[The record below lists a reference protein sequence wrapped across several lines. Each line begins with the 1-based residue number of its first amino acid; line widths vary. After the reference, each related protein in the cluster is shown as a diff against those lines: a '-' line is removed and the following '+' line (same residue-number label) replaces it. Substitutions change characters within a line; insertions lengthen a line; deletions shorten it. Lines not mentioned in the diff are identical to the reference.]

1 MKEKIQIKKYILQL
15 LSCTLV
21 LAFAIHA
28 KAGNEQRVGQ
38 AGASELLINP
48 WAQSSGLG
56 SANIACIRG
65 HEAVFG
71 NVAGT
76 VHINSTELLFTN
88 SQWFKGSDVSIN
100 AFGLSQKIGDSGV
113 LSLSVMAM
121 NWGEIITTTV
131 ELPDGDGTTFNPRY
145 NIISLSYA
153 KEFSNSIFGGFTVK
167 IVNENLPN
175 LKGTG
180 IAFDGGIQY
189 ITGKT
194 EQIKFGITMKNV
206 GPTMKLTG
214 DGMSFRGSYTDGPT
228 MTVAMRSAEY
238 ELPSLITLGMSYT
251 FDIATSHDIILMG
264 SFTENSF
271 SKNQFNAGL
280 EYNYK
285 NILFLRAGYI
295 YEKGITNSTDRSTAF
310 TGPAAGF
317 TFQAPFIKGKP
328 QSFAID
334 YSYRDTNPFKGVHSI
349 GIRINL

>member
-1 MKEKIQIKKYILQL
+1 MRNNILKL
-15 LSCTLV
+15 LIFTLILV
-21 LAFAIHA
+21 LSIQVR
-28 KAGNEQRVGQ
+28 AGNEQRIGQ

-65 HEAVFG
+65 HEGVFG

-76 VHINSTELLFTN
+76 VHINGTELIFSN
-88 SQWFKGSDVSIN
+88 SQWFRGSDISIN
-100 AFGLSQKIGDSGV
+100 AFGISQKIGDVGV

-121 NWGEIITTTV
+121 NWGEIVTTTV
-131 ELPDGDGTTFNPRY
+131 ETPDGDGTTFNPRY
-145 NIISLSYA
+145 NIIGISYA
-153 KEFSNSIFGGFTVK
+153 KEFSNSIFGGVTVK
-167 IVNENLPN
+167 IINENIPN

-180 IAFDGGIQY
+180 VAFDAGIQY

-206 GPTMKLTG
+206 GPTMKLNG

-251 FDIATSHDIILMG
+251 FDIAASHDIIAMG

-280 EYNYK
+280 EYNFK
-285 NILFLRAGYI
+285 NILILRAGYI
-295 YEKGITNSTDRSTAF
+295 YEQGITSSADRSTAF

-317 TFQAPFIKGKP
+317 TFQAPFVKGKA
-328 QSFAID
+328 QTFAID

-349 GIRINL
+349 GVRINL